1 MPQENPSGLKALV
14 KAESMVQLAL
24 VLPAAVLVGL
34 GIGTLLDHWLHQQ
47 WIYLAGIGLGAV
59 AGFTH
64 IIRTAIQLN
73 REDSK

>member
-1 MPQENPSGLKALV
+1 
-14 KAESMVQLAL
+14 MVQLAL

-34 GIGTLLDHWLHQQ
+34 GIGTLMDHWLHQQ
-47 WIYLAGIGLGAV
+47 WIYLAGIGFGAV

-73 REDSK
+73 KQS

>member
-1 MPQENPSGLKALV
+1 MPQQNPSGLKSLV

-34 GIGTLLDHWLHQQ
+34 GLGTLLDHWLHQS
-47 WIYLAGIGLGAV
+47 WIYLAGIGFGAV

-73 REDSK
+73 KEN